1 MSYWRLHYHLIW
13 ATKQRLPLIGSEEE
27 AVIRESLEMT
37 MARMKLIGHAIGLVA
52 DHVHIALSIPPT
64 LSVADAMGRLKGGS
78 SHRVGQRLPKATGF
92 AWQAEYGALSL
103 TERALPTV
111 IEYVQNQKQHHAA
124 NTLIYGLERIES
136 QAPRSR
142 AIPQGAD

>member
-13 ATKQRLPLIGSEEE
+13 ATKQRLPLIAAEEE
-27 AVIRESLEMT
+27 AVVRESLEMT
-37 MARMKLIGHAIGLVA
+37 MARMKLIGHAIGVVE

-64 LSVADAMGRLKGGS
+64 VSVADALSRLKGAS
-78 SHRVGQRLPKATGF
+78 SHLVGQRLPKATGF

-111 IEYVQNQKQHHAA
+111 IDYVRNQKEHHAA
-124 NTLIYGLERIES
+124 NTLIHGLERIES
-136 QAPRSR
+136 QPRRYR
-142 AIPQGAD
+142 AVPQSAD